1 MNRYLVVPLVLS
13 CLLIVGVL
21 CSKASV
27 GKNATVYSIQEPTL
41 TEQVEQRE
49 QEESELLSLD
59 EIRTLVL
66 DGWPTVPRSAW
77 ASRAGPRI
85 SSYAE
90 LRGGR
95 RAVVELGNG
104 SSFLTSLNVV
114 ENGNRV
120 YFPLHVD
127 RESGEVMIFVGS
139 SGDWVVYAEWRDSYL
154 PKYLKRTQSD
164 AAKGS
169 SDRK

>member
-13 CLLIVGVL
+13 CLLFVGVL

-27 GKNATVYSIQEPTL
+27 GKSATAYSTQEPTL
-41 TEQVEQRE
+41 TEQDEQQE

-90 LRGGR
+90 LTGGR
-95 RAVVELGNG
+95 GAVELGNDT
-104 SSFLTSLNVV
+104 SFLTSLTVL

-127 RESGEVMIFVGS
+127 RVSGEVMIFAGRR
-139 SGDWVVYAEWRDSYL
+139 GNWMVYTNWRDGYL

-169 SDRK
+169 SRRE